1 MAVGRMEMSEVVIAV
16 EVRDP
21 IGFHARP
28 VSEVVSQVKA
38 SGLDV
43 VIRRVGEDGVV
54 ANSPLKLLSMKVKTG
69 ETLEIVVPA
78 EGDAAEALAQTISET
93 INQEAP

>member
-1 MAVGRMEMSEVVIAV
+1 VSEVVLPV
-16 EVRDP
+16 NVHDP

-28 VSEVVSQVKA
+28 VSQVVALVKA

-43 VIRRVGEDGVV
+43 VIRRVGEEGVV
-54 ANSPLKLLSMKVKTG
+54 ANSPLKLLAMKVKTG
-69 ETLEIVVPA
+69 ETLEIVVPSDGA
-78 EGDAAEALAQTISET
+78 EAEALAASISET

>member
-1 MAVGRMEMSEVVIAV
+1 MSEYVLTV

-28 VSEVVSQVKA
+28 VGQVVAQVKA

-43 VIRRVGEDGVV
+43 VVRRVGEDGVV
-54 ANSPLKLLSMKVKTG
+54 ANSPLKLLAMKVKTG
-69 ETLEIVVPA
+69 ESLEVVIPSA
-78 EGDAAEALAQTISET
+78 GPEAEALAQALAET
-93 INQEAP
+93 LNAEAP

>member
-1 MAVGRMEMSEVVIAV
+1 MSPYVHPL

-28 VSEVVSQVKA
+28 VGQVVAQVKA

-43 VIRRVGEDGVV
+43 VIRRPGEDGVV
-54 ANSPLKLLSMKVKTG
+54 ANSPLRLLAMKVKNG
-69 ETLEIVVPA
+69 EHLEIVVP
-78 EGDAAEALAQTISET
+78 GDGADAEALAASLADTV
-93 INQEAP
+93 NAEAL

>member
-1 MAVGRMEMSEVVIAV
+1 MGNSVVLVV

-28 VSEVVSQVKA
+28 VSEVVAQVKT

-43 VIRRVGEDGVV
+43 VIRRVGEEGVV
-54 ANSPLKLLSMKVKTG
+54 ANSPLRLLAMKVKTG
-69 ETLEIVVPA
+69 EMLEIVVPA
-78 EGDAAEALAQTISET
+78 DGEDAEALAKSIAET
-93 INQEAP
+93 INQEAS

>member
-1 MAVGRMEMSEVVIAV
+1 MSSETVLSV

-28 VSEVVSQVKA
+28 VGEVVSQIKA

-54 ANSPLKLLSMKVKTG
+54 ANSPLKLLAMKVKTG

-78 EGDAAEALAQTISET
+78 DGADAEELANTIAAT
-93 INQEAP
+93 INKEAP

>member
-1 MAVGRMEMSEVVIAV
+1 MSNETVLSV

-28 VSEVVSQVKA
+28 VGEVVSQIKA

-43 VIRRVGEDGVV
+43 VIRRSGEDGIV
-54 ANSPLKLLSMKVKTG
+54 ANSPLKLLAMKVKTG

-78 EGDAAEALAQTISET
+78 EGAEASELANSIAET
-93 INQEAP
+93 INKEAP

>member
-1 MAVGRMEMSEVVIAV
+1 MSEYVLPV

-28 VSEVVSQVKA
+28 VGQVVAQVKA

-43 VIRRVGEDGVV
+43 VVRRVGEDGVV
-54 ANSPLKLLSMKVKTG
+54 ANSPLKLLAMKVKTG
-69 ETLEIVVPA
+69 ESLEVVIPSA
-78 EGDAAEALAQTISET
+78 GLEAEALAQALAET
-93 INQEAP
+93 INAEAP

>member
-1 MAVGRMEMSEVVIAV
+1 MSVEYVHTVVVA
-16 EVRDP
+16 DP

-28 VSEVVSQVKA
+28 VGSVVSQVRA

-43 VIRRVGEDGVV
+43 VVRRPGEVGVV
-54 ANSPLKLLSMKVKTG
+54 ANSPLKLLAMKVKNG

-78 EGDAAEALAQTISET
+78 SGAEATELAVALAET
-93 INQEAP
+93 INAEAPK

>member
-1 MAVGRMEMSEVVIAV
+1 VSSETVLPV

-28 VSEVVSQVKA
+28 VGEVVSQIKA

-54 ANSPLKLLSMKVKTG
+54 ANSPLKLLAMKVKTG

-78 EGDAAEALAQTISET
+78 EGADAEELAHALAAT
-93 INQEAP
+93 INKEAP

>member
-1 MAVGRMEMSEVVIAV
+1 VSSETVLSV

-28 VSEVVSQVKA
+28 VGEVVSQIKT

-43 VIRRVGEDGVV
+43 VIRRAGEEGVV
-54 ANSPLKLLSMKVKTG
+54 ANSPLKLLAMKVKTG

-78 EGDAAEALAQTISET
+78 VGADAEELANSIAAT
-93 INQEAP
+93 INKEAP

>member
-1 MAVGRMEMSEVVIAV
+1 MSEYVLPV

-28 VSEVVSQVKA
+28 VGQVVAQVKA

-43 VIRRVGEDGVV
+43 VVRRVGEDGVV
-54 ANSPLKLLSMKVKTG
+54 ANSPLKLLAMKVKTG
-69 ETLEIVVPA
+69 ESLEVVIPSA
-78 EGDAAEALAQTISET
+78 GPEAEALAKALAET
-93 INQEAP
+93 INAEAP

>member
-1 MAVGRMEMSEVVIAV
+1 
-16 EVRDP
+16 
-21 IGFHARP
+21 
-28 VSEVVSQVKA
+28 VKN
-38 SGLDV
+38 SGLEV

-78 EGDAAEALAQTISET
+78 EGAEAEALAQTLSET
-93 INQEAP
+93 INQEAL

>member
-1 MAVGRMEMSEVVIAV
+1 MSQVIVTV

-28 VSEVVSQVKA
+28 VGQVVGAVKA
-38 SGLDV
+38 SGWDV
-43 VIRRVGEDGVV
+43 VIRRVGEEGVV
-54 ANSPLKLLSMKVKTG
+54 ANSPLKLLAMKVKTG
-69 ETLEIVVPA
+69 EVLEIVVPA
-78 EGDAAEALAQTISET
+78 EGSEAEALAHSISET

>member
-1 MAVGRMEMSEVVIAV
+1 MSEYVHPV

-28 VSEVVSQVKA
+28 VGQVVAQVKA

-43 VIRRVGEDGVV
+43 VVRRPGEEGVV
-54 ANSPLKLLSMKVKTG
+54 ANSPLRLLAMKVKSG
-69 ETLEIVVPA
+69 EQLELVIPA
-78 EGDAAEALAQTISET
+78 EGADAETLAVALAEA
-93 INQEAP
+93 INAEAP

>member
-1 MAVGRMEMSEVVIAV
+1 MSELIHTVTVN
-16 EVRDP
+16 DP

-28 VSEVVSQVKA
+28 VGQVVATIKA

-43 VIRRVGEDGVV
+43 VVRRPGEAGVV
-54 ANSPLKLLSMKVKTG
+54 ANSPLKLLAMKVKNG
-69 ETLEIVVPA
+69 ETLEIVIPDA
-78 EGDAAEALAQTISET
+78 GDQAQALADTIAEQ

>member
-1 MAVGRMEMSEVVIAV
+1 MSSETVLLV

-28 VSEVVSQVKA
+28 VGEVVSQVKA

-43 VIRRVGEDGVV
+43 VVRRSGEDGVV
-54 ANSPLKLLSMKVKTG
+54 ANSPLKLLAMKVKTG

-78 EGDAAEALAQTISET
+78 DGPDAAELANTIAET
-93 INQEAP
+93 INKEAP

>member
-1 MAVGRMEMSEVVIAV
+1 MSEVVITV

-28 VSEVVSQVKA
+28 VSEVVSHVKN

-43 VIRRVGEDGVV
+43 VIRRIGEEGVV

-69 ETLEIVVPA
+69 ETLEIVVPDDSVEA
-78 EGDAAEALAQTISET
+78 QALANTISET

>member
-1 MAVGRMEMSEVVIAV
+1 MGNSVVLVV

-28 VSEVVSQVKA
+28 VSEVVAQVKT

-43 VIRRVGEDGVV
+43 VIRRVGEEGVV
-54 ANSPLKLLSMKVKTG
+54 ANSPLRLLAMKVKTG
-69 ETLEIVVPA
+69 EMLEIVVPA
-78 EGDAAEALAQTISET
+78 EGEDAEALAKSIAET

>member
-1 MAVGRMEMSEVVIAV
+1 MSEYVLPV

-28 VSEVVSQVKA
+28 VGQVVAQVKA

-43 VIRRVGEDGVV
+43 VVRRVGEDGVV
-54 ANSPLKLLSMKVKTG
+54 ANSPLKLLAMKG
-69 ETLEIVVPA
+69 
-78 EGDAAEALAQTISET
+78 GDGRKLLRPRFVLLRIFS
-93 INQEAP
+93 

>member
-1 MAVGRMEMSEVVIAV
+1 VSEVVLPV

-28 VSEVVSQVKA
+28 VGQVVSQVQE
-38 SGLDV
+38 SGWDV

-54 ANSPLKLLSMKVKTG
+54 ATSPLKLLAMKVKTG
-69 ETLEIVVPA
+69 EQLEVVVPA
-78 EGDAAEALAQTISET
+78 EGGAAEALARAIAET
-93 INQEAP
+93 INIEAP

>member
-1 MAVGRMEMSEVVIAV
+1 MSEYVHPV

-28 VSEVVSQVKA
+28 VGQVVAQVKA

-43 VIRRVGEDGVV
+43 AIRRPGQEGVV
-54 ANSPLKLLSMKVKTG
+54 ANSPLRLLAMKVKSG
-69 ETLEIVVPA
+69 EQLELVVPA
-78 EGDAAEALAQTISET
+78 DGPVAEALAVTLADA
-93 INQEAP
+93 INAEAPEETNPSR

>member
-1 MAVGRMEMSEVVIAV
+1 MSEVVLSV

-28 VSEVVSQVKA
+28 VGQVVSQIKA
-38 SGLDV
+38 SNLDV
-43 VIRRVGEDGVV
+43 VIRRVGEEGVI
-54 ANSPLKLLSMKVKTG
+54 ANSPLKLLAMKVKTG
-69 ETLEIVVPA
+69 ETLEIVVPSDGA
-78 EGDAAEALAQTISET
+78 EAEALAVSISET

>member
-1 MAVGRMEMSEVVIAV
+1 MGNSVVLVV

-28 VSEVVSQVKA
+28 VSEVVAQVKT

-43 VIRRVGEDGVV
+43 VIRRVGEEGVV
-54 ANSPLKLLSMKVKTG
+54 ANSPLRLLAMKVKTG
-69 ETLEIVVPA
+69 EMLEIVVPA
-78 EGDAAEALAQTISET
+78 EGEDAEALAKSIAET
-93 INQEAP
+93 INQEAS

>member
-1 MAVGRMEMSEVVIAV
+1 VSSETVLSV

-28 VSEVVSQVKA
+28 VGEVVSQIKA

-54 ANSPLKLLSMKVKTG
+54 ANSPLKLLAMKVKTG

-78 EGDAAEALAQTISET
+78 DGADAEELANTIAAT
-93 INQEAP
+93 INKEAP

>member
-1 MAVGRMEMSEVVIAV
+1 MGNPVVLAV

-28 VSEVVSQVKA
+28 VSEVVAKVKA
-38 SGLDV
+38 AGLDV
-43 VIRRVGEDGVV
+43 VIRRVGEEGVV
-54 ANSPLKLLSMKVKTG
+54 ANSPLKLLAMKVKTG
-69 ETLEIVVPA
+69 EMLEIVVPA
-78 EGDAAEALAQTISET
+78 EGEIAHALATSIAET

>member
-1 MAVGRMEMSEVVIAV
+1 MSSETVLSV

-28 VSEVVSQVKA
+28 VGEVVSQIKA

-54 ANSPLKLLSMKVKTG
+54 ANSPLKLLAMKVKTG

-78 EGDAAEALAQTISET
+78 DGADAEELANTSAAT
-93 INQEAP
+93 INKEAP

>member
-1 MAVGRMEMSEVVIAV
+1 MSEVVLSV

-28 VSEVVSQVKA
+28 VGQVVAQIKA

-43 VIRRVGEDGVV
+43 VIRRVGEEGVV
-54 ANSPLKLLSMKVKTG
+54 ANSPLKLLAMKVKTG
-69 ETLEIVVPA
+69 ETLEIVVPSEGA
-78 EGDAAEALAQTISET
+78 EAEALASAIAET

>member
-1 MAVGRMEMSEVVIAV
+1 MSEYVLPV

-28 VSEVVSQVKA
+28 VGQVVAQVKA

-43 VIRRVGEDGVV
+43 VVRRVGEDGVV
-54 ANSPLKLLSMKVKTG
+54 ANSPLKLLAMKVKTG
-69 ETLEIVVPA
+69 ESLEVVIPS
-78 EGDAAEALAQTISET
+78 EGPEAEALAQALAET
-93 INQEAP
+93 INAEAP

>member
-1 MAVGRMEMSEVVIAV
+1 MSEYVLPV

-28 VSEVVSQVKA
+28 VGQVVAQVKA

-43 VIRRVGEDGVV
+43 VVRRVGEDGMV
-54 ANSPLKLLSMKVKTG
+54 ANSPLKLLAMKVKTG
-69 ETLEIVVPA
+69 ESLEVVIPSA
-78 EGDAAEALAQTISET
+78 GPEAEALAQALAET
-93 INQEAP
+93 INAEAP

>member
-1 MAVGRMEMSEVVIAV
+1 MSEYVHTVTV
-16 EVRDP
+16 EDP

-28 VSEVVSQVKA
+28 VGQVVNQVKQ

-43 VIRRVGEDGVV
+43 VIRRPGQEGVV
-54 ANSPLKLLSMKVKTG
+54 ANSPLKLLAMKVKSG

-78 EGDAAEALAQTISET
+78 QGEDAVVLATELAQTI
-93 INQEAP
+93 NAEAP